1 MATEVITAM
10 VWVNFITCVFL
21 SFLVL
26 NYMNMVK
33 NYNAYL
39 SDFIRKL
46 VSLEIDVSKLL
57 VKQMEESLRIS
68 RDINIEMKENANG
81 KAYKDQDSKVSREK
95 SVGNWV
101 GMEKSPLLSAVDA
114 ELTRVE
120 KLVSV

>member
-120 KLVSV
+120 KLV

>member
-81 KAYKDQDSKVSREK
+81 KVYKDQDSKVSREK

-120 KLVSV
+120 KLV

>member
-68 RDINIEMKENANG
+68 RDINIEMKENGND
-81 KAYKDQDSKVSREK
+81 KVYKDQDSKVSREK

-120 KLVSV
+120 KLV

>member
-68 RDINIEMKENANG
+68 RDINIEMKENGNN
-81 KAYKDQDSKVSREK
+81 KAYKDHDSKVSREK

-120 KLVSV
+120 KLV

>member
-10 VWVNFITCVFL
+10 VWVNFVTCVFL

-68 RDINIEMKENANG
+68 RDINIEMKENGNG
-81 KAYKDQDSKVSREK
+81 KAYKDPDSKVSREK

-120 KLVSV
+120 KLV

>member
-10 VWVNFITCVFL
+10 VWVNFIMCVFL

-39 SDFIRKL
+39 SGFVKKL
-46 VSLEIDVSKLL
+46 VSLDVDVSKLL

-68 RDINIEMKENANG
+68 QDINLEMKESAND
-81 KAYKDQDSKVSREK
+81 KTYKDHDSKVSREQ

-120 KLVSV
+120 KLV